1 MICKKLGIR
10 NVMKIQ
16 EVWTDLSFGESDQP
30 CLKLYV
36 YAFLNLD
43 PIQNDAFVMSQLF
56 ISDLMYPLDG

>member
-1 MICKKLGIR
+1 M
-10 NVMKIQ
+10 MKIQ
-16 EVWTDLSFGESDQP
+16 EVWTDLSFGEPDQP

-56 ISDLMYPLDG
+56 IYDLMYPLDG